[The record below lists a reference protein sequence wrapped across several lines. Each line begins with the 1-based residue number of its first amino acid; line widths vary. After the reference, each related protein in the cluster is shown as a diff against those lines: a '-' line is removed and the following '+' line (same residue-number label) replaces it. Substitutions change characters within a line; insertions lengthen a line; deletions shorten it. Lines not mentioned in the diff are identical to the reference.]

1 MTEMQCFNMHKN
13 VSFLSWNCWKYVDNR
28 RKRRGRDSHLL
39 QSQAQRLQRMQTPS
53 SNGKP
58 TMQESELHASCVRI
72 LRVKTCCRGQVWR
85 LRGFVMWPFLEDF
98 MDVADRDKTFPR
110 DLNSLLGWMFQ
121 FFTMK
126 QFLLLRR
133 TRPSSKSAVY
143 TPYTPCVL
151 LIKISE
157 QSLLSPLMS
166 ICYGWIL
173 SCVHV
178 TLTFMKLCV

>member
-1 MTEMQCFNMHKN
+1 
-13 VSFLSWNCWKYVDNR
+13 
-28 RKRRGRDSHLL
+28 
-39 QSQAQRLQRMQTPS
+39 
-53 SNGKP
+53 
-58 TMQESELHASCVRI
+58 
-72 LRVKTCCRGQVWR
+72 
-85 LRGFVMWPFLEDF
+85 
-98 MDVADRDKTFPR
+98 
-110 DLNSLLGWMFQ
+110 
-121 FFTMK
+121 MK